1 MKLNYAIGS
10 DQGLVR
16 GNNEDSAYAGP
27 HLLILADGMGGHAA
41 GEVASQLMVEHVSQ
55 LDIDPGNDDMR
66 SMLATAADEANR
78 SIARRIKKSPETDG
92 MGTTLTTLLFNG
104 TEFGLCHV
112 GDSRGYRMRDG
123 NLERITTDDTYVQSL
138 VDRGELDPEDV
149 STHPQRSM
157 ILKAYNGR
165 VVEPTLKTLDARPGD
180 RIMLCSDGLSDPV
193 TDSTIETTLSSEG
206 TPEGAVKQLIGLALR
221 SGGPDNVTVIVADV
235 VADDYADTPLP
246 TEPLIAGAPNTGQ
259 ELDPRPDTSSTRA
272 AAVIA
277 GSRAAKQAQQ
287 ARQAAASLDDDTPT
301 DPKIPEVPDPD
312 DMDDLDDLGD
322 LSNANGGKG
331 AKGKGA
337 AAGAASAHGD
347 GDDDDEDA
355 DDEYDAADEPA
366 TKKAKKKKKKK
377 TPKKQT
383 RKSRRGWIVGLV
395 FIIIVAVLVTCF
407 FFVDKYMKDR
417 YFITVNA
424 NDKIVIN
431 QGMSSDILGGLWNT
445 PYQEACLNANDNL
458 TTIQVGAIESCHRFG
473 LNDLKETARGSIS
486 SLPGGDYSEV
496 LQQLHRLAAE
506 ALPAC
511 VIRKSETPTPA
522 PPTPPTSSEAPRS
535 NNTPGEE
542 PPTSTEPVPTPTTSQ
557 QVVDDGNLNTPG
569 VTCREVN

>member
-55 LDIDPGNDDMR
+55 LDIDPGGDDMR

-138 VDRGELDPEDV
+138 VDRGELDPEDI

-206 TPEGAVKQLIGLALR
+206 TPEGAVKQLIELALR

-235 VADDYADTPLP
+235 VADNDTNTPLP
-246 TEPLIAGAPNTGQ
+246 TGPLIAGAPNTGQ
-259 ELDPRPDTSSTRA
+259 ELNPRPDTSSTRA

-277 GSRAAKQAQQ
+277 GSRAAKQAQKAQ
-287 ARQAAASLDDDTPT
+287 QEAASLDDDTPT
-301 DPKIPEVPDPD
+301 DPKIPEVPDPED
-312 DMDDLDDLGD
+312 IEDLGD
-322 LSNANGGKG
+322 ATGADTADTANGD
-331 AKGKGA
+331 
-337 AAGAASAHGD
+337 D
-347 GDDDDEDA
+347 GVDDGYGTE
-355 DDEYDAADEPA
+355 EKPA
-366 TKKAKKKKKKK
+366 TKKKEKKKK
-377 TPKKQT
+377 T
-383 RKSRRGWIVGLV
+383 RKNRRGWIMGLV

-511 VIRKSETPTPA
+511 VIRKSETQTAA
-522 PPTPPTSSEAPRS
+522 PPTPPAPSEAPRS
-535 NNTPGEE
+535 DNNTPGEE

>member
-138 VDRGELDPEDV
+138 VDRGELDPEDI

-206 TPEGAVKQLIGLALR
+206 TPEGAVKQLIELALR

-235 VADDYADTPLP
+235 VADNDTDTPLP
-246 TEPLIAGAPNTGQ
+246 TGPLIAGAPNTGQ
-259 ELDPRPDTSSTRA
+259 ELNPRPDTSSTRA

-277 GSRAAKQAQQ
+277 GSRAAKQAQK
-287 ARQAAASLDDDTPT
+287 ARQEAASLDDDTPT
-301 DPKIPEVPDPD
+301 DPKIPEVPDPED
-312 DMDDLDDLGD
+312 IEDLGD
-322 LSNANGGKG
+322 ATGADTADTANGD
-331 AKGKGA
+331 
-337 AAGAASAHGD
+337 D
-347 GDDDDEDA
+347 GVDDGYGTE
-355 DDEYDAADEPA
+355 EKPA
-366 TKKAKKKKKKK
+366 TKKKKKKK
-377 TPKKQT
+377 T
-383 RKSRRGWIVGLV
+383 RKNRRGWIMGLV

>member
-165 VVEPTLKTLDARPGD
+165 VVEPTLKTLDAQPGD

-235 VADDYADTPLP
+235 VDDDYADTPLP

-287 ARQAAASLDDDTPT
+287 ARQAAASLDDDAPT

-312 DMDDLDDLGD
+312 DVEDLGD
-322 LSNANGGKG
+322 ATDTETADTTNGG
-331 AKGKGA
+331 
-337 AAGAASAHGD
+337 
-347 GDDDDEDA
+347 DE
-355 DDEYDAADEPA
+355 DDEYDTADEPA
-366 TKKAKKKKKKK
+366 TKKAKKKKKNQNKK
-377 TPKKQT
+377 T
-383 RKSRRGWIVGLV
+383 RKSHRGWIVGLV

-511 VIRKSETPTPA
+511 VIRKSETPTPT
-522 PPTPPTSSEAPRS
+522 PPAPPTSSEAPRS
-535 NNTPGEE
+535 DNNTPGEE

>member
-55 LDIDPGNDDMR
+55 LDIDPGSDDMR

-138 VDRGELDPEDV
+138 VDRGELDPEDI

-206 TPEGAVKQLIGLALR
+206 TPEGAVKQLIELALR

-235 VADDYADTPLP
+235 VADNDTDTPLP
-246 TEPLIAGAPNTGQ
+246 TGPLIAGAPNTGQ
-259 ELDPRPDTSSTRA
+259 ELNPRPDTSSTRA

-277 GSRAAKQAQQ
+277 GSRAAKQAQK
-287 ARQAAASLDDDTPT
+287 ARQEAASLDDDTPT
-301 DPKIPEVPDPD
+301 DPKIPEVPDPED
-312 DMDDLDDLGD
+312 IEDLGD
-322 LSNANGGKG
+322 ATGADTADTANGD
-331 AKGKGA
+331 
-337 AAGAASAHGD
+337 D
-347 GDDDDEDA
+347 GTDDGYGTE
-355 DDEYDAADEPA
+355 EKPA
-366 TKKAKKKKKKK
+366 TKKKKKKK
-377 TPKKQT
+377 T
-383 RKSRRGWIVGLV
+383 RKNRRGWIMGLV

-496 LQQLHRLAAE
+496 LQQLHRLATE

-511 VIRKSETPTPA
+511 VIRKSETQTAA
-522 PPTPPTSSEAPRS
+522 PPTPPAPSEAPRS
-535 NNTPGEE
+535 DNNTPGEE

>member
-55 LDIDPGNDDMR
+55 LDIDPGSDDMR

-138 VDRGELDPEDV
+138 VDRGELDPEDI

-206 TPEGAVKQLIGLALR
+206 TPEGAVKQLIELALR

-235 VADDYADTPLP
+235 VADNDTDTPLP
-246 TEPLIAGAPNTGQ
+246 TGPLIAGAPNTGQ
-259 ELDPRPDTSSTRA
+259 ELNPRPDTSSTRA

-277 GSRAAKQAQQ
+277 GSRAAKQAQK
-287 ARQAAASLDDDTPT
+287 ARQEAASLDDDTPT
-301 DPKIPEVPDPD
+301 DPKIPEVPDPED
-312 DMDDLDDLGD
+312 IEDLGD
-322 LSNANGGKG
+322 ATGADTADTANGD
-331 AKGKGA
+331 
-337 AAGAASAHGD
+337 D
-347 GDDDDEDA
+347 GTDDGYGTE
-355 DDEYDAADEPA
+355 EKPA
-366 TKKAKKKKKKK
+366 TKKKEKKKK
-377 TPKKQT
+377 T
-383 RKSRRGWIVGLV
+383 RKNRRGWIMGLV

-511 VIRKSETPTPA
+511 VIRKSETQTAA
-522 PPTPPTSSEAPRS
+522 PPTPPAPSEAPRS
-535 NNTPGEE
+535 DNNTPGEE

>member
-206 TPEGAVKQLIGLALR
+206 TPEGAVKQLIELALR

-235 VADDYADTPLP
+235 VADNDTDTPLP
-246 TEPLIAGAPNTGQ
+246 TGPLIAGAPNTGQ
-259 ELDPRPDTSSTRA
+259 ELNPRPDTSSTRA

-277 GSRAAKQAQQ
+277 GSRAAKQAQK
-287 ARQAAASLDDDTPT
+287 ARQEAASLDDDTPT
-301 DPKIPEVPDPD
+301 DPKIPEVPDPED
-312 DMDDLDDLGD
+312 IEDLGD
-322 LSNANGGKG
+322 ATGADTADTANGD
-331 AKGKGA
+331 
-337 AAGAASAHGD
+337 D
-347 GDDDDEDA
+347 GVDDGYGTE
-355 DDEYDAADEPA
+355 EKPA
-366 TKKAKKKKKKK
+366 TKKKKKKK
-377 TPKKQT
+377 T
-383 RKSRRGWIVGLV
+383 RKNRRGWIMGLV

-511 VIRKSETPTPA
+511 VIRKSETQTAA
-522 PPTPPTSSEAPRS
+522 PPTPPAPSEAPRS
-535 NNTPGEE
+535 DNNTPGEE

>member
-55 LDIDPGNDDMR
+55 LDIDPGGDDMR

-138 VDRGELDPEDV
+138 VDRGELDPEDI

-206 TPEGAVKQLIGLALR
+206 TPEGAVKQLIELALR

-235 VADDYADTPLP
+235 VADNDTDTPLP
-246 TEPLIAGAPNTGQ
+246 TGPLIAGAPNTGQ
-259 ELDPRPDTSSTRA
+259 ELNPRPDTSSTRA

-277 GSRAAKQAQQ
+277 GSRAAKQAQK
-287 ARQAAASLDDDTPT
+287 ARQEAASLDDDTPT
-301 DPKIPEVPDPD
+301 DPKIPEVPDPED
-312 DMDDLDDLGD
+312 IEDLGD
-322 LSNANGGKG
+322 ATGADTADTANGD
-331 AKGKGA
+331 
-337 AAGAASAHGD
+337 D
-347 GDDDDEDA
+347 GVDDGYGTE
-355 DDEYDAADEPA
+355 EKPA
-366 TKKAKKKKKKK
+366 TKKKKK
-377 TPKKQT
+377 T
-383 RKSRRGWIVGLV
+383 RKNRRGWIMGLV

-511 VIRKSETPTPA
+511 VIRKSETQTAA
-522 PPTPPTSSEAPRS
+522 PPTPPAPSEAPRS
-535 NNTPGEE
+535 DNNTPGEE

>member
-55 LDIDPGNDDMR
+55 LDIDPGGDDMR

-138 VDRGELDPEDV
+138 VDRGELDPEDI

-206 TPEGAVKQLIGLALR
+206 TPEGAVKQLIELALR

-235 VADDYADTPLP
+235 VADNDTDTPLP
-246 TEPLIAGAPNTGQ
+246 TGPLIAGAPNTGQ
-259 ELDPRPDTSSTRA
+259 ELNPRPDTSSTRA

-277 GSRAAKQAQQ
+277 GSRAAKQAQKAQ
-287 ARQAAASLDDDTPT
+287 QEAASLDDDTPT
-301 DPKIPEVPDPD
+301 DPKIPEVPDPED
-312 DMDDLDDLGD
+312 IEDLGD
-322 LSNANGGKG
+322 ATGADTADTANGD
-331 AKGKGA
+331 
-337 AAGAASAHGD
+337 D
-347 GDDDDEDA
+347 GVDDGYGTE
-355 DDEYDAADEPA
+355 EKPA
-366 TKKAKKKKKKK
+366 TKKKKKKK
-377 TPKKQT
+377 T
-383 RKSRRGWIVGLV
+383 RKNRRGWIMGLV

-511 VIRKSETPTPA
+511 VIRKSETQTAA
-522 PPTPPTSSEAPRS
+522 PPTPPAPSEAPRS
-535 NNTPGEE
+535 DNNTPGEE

>member
-55 LDIDPGNDDMR
+55 LDIDPGGDDMR

-138 VDRGELDPEDV
+138 VDRGELDPEDI

-206 TPEGAVKQLIGLALR
+206 TPEGAVKQLIELALR

-235 VADDYADTPLP
+235 VADNDTDTPLP
-246 TEPLIAGAPNTGQ
+246 TGPLIAGAPNTGQ
-259 ELDPRPDTSSTRA
+259 ELNPRPDTSSTRA

-277 GSRAAKQAQQ
+277 GSRAAKQAQK
-287 ARQAAASLDDDTPT
+287 ARQEAASLDDDTPT
-301 DPKIPEVPDPD
+301 DPKIPEVPDPED
-312 DMDDLDDLGD
+312 IEDLGD
-322 LSNANGGKG
+322 ATGADTADTANGD
-331 AKGKGA
+331 
-337 AAGAASAHGD
+337 D
-347 GDDDDEDA
+347 GVDDGYGTE
-355 DDEYDAADEPA
+355 EKPA
-366 TKKAKKKKKKK
+366 TKKKKKKK
-377 TPKKQT
+377 T
-383 RKSRRGWIVGLV
+383 RKNRRGWIMGLV

>member
-55 LDIDPGNDDMR
+55 LDIDPGGDDMR

-138 VDRGELDPEDV
+138 VDRGELDPEDI

-206 TPEGAVKQLIGLALR
+206 TPEGAVKQLIELALR

-235 VADDYADTPLP
+235 VADNDTDTPLP
-246 TEPLIAGAPNTGQ
+246 TGPLIAGAPNTGQ
-259 ELDPRPDTSSTRA
+259 ELNPRPDTSSTRA

-277 GSRAAKQAQQ
+277 GSRAAKQAQK
-287 ARQAAASLDDDTPT
+287 ARQEAASLDDDTPT
-301 DPKIPEVPDPD
+301 DPKIPEVPDPED
-312 DMDDLDDLGD
+312 IEDLGD
-322 LSNANGGKG
+322 ATGADTADIANGD
-331 AKGKGA
+331 
-337 AAGAASAHGD
+337 D
-347 GDDDDEDA
+347 GVDDGYGTE
-355 DDEYDAADEPA
+355 EKPA
-366 TKKAKKKKKKK
+366 TKKKEKKKK
-377 TPKKQT
+377 T
-383 RKSRRGWIVGLV
+383 RKNRRGWIMGLV

-511 VIRKSETPTPA
+511 VIRKSETQTAA
-522 PPTPPTSSEAPRS
+522 PPTPPAPSEAPRS
-535 NNTPGEE
+535 DNNTPGEE

>member
-55 LDIDPGNDDMR
+55 LDIDPGSDDMR

-123 NLERITTDDTYVQSL
+123 SLERITTDDTYVQSL
-138 VDRGELDPEDV
+138 VDRGELDPEDI

-206 TPEGAVKQLIGLALR
+206 TPEGAVKQLIELALR

-235 VADDYADTPLP
+235 VADNDTDTPLP
-246 TEPLIAGAPNTGQ
+246 TGPLIAGAPNTGQ
-259 ELDPRPDTSSTRA
+259 ELNPRPDTSSTRA

-277 GSRAAKQAQQ
+277 GSRAAKQAQK
-287 ARQAAASLDDDTPT
+287 ARQEAASLDDDTPT
-301 DPKIPEVPDPD
+301 DPKIPEVPDPED
-312 DMDDLDDLGD
+312 IEDLGD
-322 LSNANGGKG
+322 ATGADTADTANGD
-331 AKGKGA
+331 
-337 AAGAASAHGD
+337 D
-347 GDDDDEDA
+347 GVDDGYGTE
-355 DDEYDAADEPA
+355 EKPA
-366 TKKAKKKKKKK
+366 TKKKEKKKK
-377 TPKKQT
+377 T
-383 RKSRRGWIVGLV
+383 RKNRRGWIMGLV

-511 VIRKSETPTPA
+511 VIRKSETQTAA
-522 PPTPPTSSEAPRS
+522 PPTPPAPSEAPRS
-535 NNTPGEE
+535 DNNTPGEE

>member
-1 MKLNYAIGS
+1 
-10 DQGLVR
+10 
-16 GNNEDSAYAGP
+16 
-27 HLLILADGMGGHAA
+27 
-41 GEVASQLMVEHVSQ
+41 
-55 LDIDPGNDDMR
+55 
-66 SMLATAADEANR
+66 
-78 SIARRIKKSPETDG
+78 

-138 VDRGELDPEDV
+138 VDRGELDPGDI

-157 ILKAYNGR
+157 IVKAYNGR

-206 TPEGAVKQLIGLALR
+206 TPEGAVKQLIELALR

-235 VADDYADTPLP
+235 VADNDTNTPLP
-246 TEPLIAGAPNTGQ
+246 TGPLIAGAPNTGQ
-259 ELDPRPDTSSTRA
+259 ELNPRPDTSSTRA

-277 GSRAAKQAQQ
+277 GSRAAKQAQKAQ
-287 ARQAAASLDDDTPT
+287 QEAASLDDDTPT
-301 DPKIPEVPDPD
+301 DPKIPEVPDPED
-312 DMDDLDDLGD
+312 IEDLGD
-322 LSNANGGKG
+322 ATGADTADTANGD
-331 AKGKGA
+331 
-337 AAGAASAHGD
+337 D
-347 GDDDDEDA
+347 GVDDGYGTE
-355 DDEYDAADEPA
+355 EKPA
-366 TKKAKKKKKKK
+366 TKKKEKKKK
-377 TPKKQT
+377 T
-383 RKSRRGWIVGLV
+383 RKNRRGWIMGLV

-511 VIRKSETPTPA
+511 VIRKSETQTAA
-522 PPTPPTSSEAPRS
+522 PPTPPAPSEAPRS
-535 NNTPGEE
+535 DNNTPGEE

>member
-55 LDIDPGNDDMR
+55 LDIDPGGDDMR

-138 VDRGELDPEDV
+138 VDRGELDPEDI

-206 TPEGAVKQLIGLALR
+206 TPEGAVKQLIELALR

-235 VADDYADTPLP
+235 VADNDTDTPLP
-246 TEPLIAGAPNTGQ
+246 TGPLIAGAPNTGQ
-259 ELDPRPDTSSTRA
+259 ELNPRPDTSSTRA

-277 GSRAAKQAQQ
+277 GSRAAKQAQK
-287 ARQAAASLDDDTPT
+287 ARQEAASLDDDTPTT
-301 DPKIPEVPDPD
+301 DPKIPEVPDPED
-312 DMDDLDDLGD
+312 IEDLGD
-322 LSNANGGKG
+322 ATGADTADTANGD
-331 AKGKGA
+331 
-337 AAGAASAHGD
+337 D
-347 GDDDDEDA
+347 GVDDGYGTE
-355 DDEYDAADEPA
+355 EKPA
-366 TKKAKKKKKKK
+366 TKKKKKKK
-377 TPKKQT
+377 T
-383 RKSRRGWIVGLV
+383 RKNRRGWIMGLV

-522 PPTPPTSSEAPRS
+522 PPTSPTSSEAPRS

>member
-55 LDIDPGNDDMR
+55 LDIDPGGDDMR

-138 VDRGELDPEDV
+138 VDRGELDPEDI

-206 TPEGAVKQLIGLALR
+206 TPEGAVKQLIELALR

-235 VADDYADTPLP
+235 VADNDTDTPLP
-246 TEPLIAGAPNTGQ
+246 TGPLIAGAPNTGQ
-259 ELDPRPDTSSTRA
+259 ELNPRPDTSSTRA

-277 GSRAAKQAQQ
+277 GSRAAKQAQKAQ
-287 ARQAAASLDDDTPT
+287 QEAASLDDDTPT
-301 DPKIPEVPDPD
+301 DPKIPEVPDPED
-312 DMDDLDDLGD
+312 IEDLGD
-322 LSNANGGKG
+322 ATG
-331 AKGKGA
+331 ADTA
-337 AAGAASAHGD
+337 D
-347 GDDDDEDA
+347 TTNDDDGV
-355 DDEYDAADEPA
+355 DDGYGTEEKPA
-366 TKKAKKKKKKK
+366 TKKKKKKK
-377 TPKKQT
+377 T
-383 RKSRRGWIVGLV
+383 RKNRRGWIMGLV

-511 VIRKSETPTPA
+511 VIRKSETQTAA
-522 PPTPPTSSEAPRS
+522 PPTPPAPSEAPRS
-535 NNTPGEE
+535 DNNTPGEE

>member
-55 LDIDPGNDDMR
+55 LDIDPGGDDMR

-138 VDRGELDPEDV
+138 VDRGELDPEDI

-206 TPEGAVKQLIGLALR
+206 TPEGAVKQLIELALR

-235 VADDYADTPLP
+235 VADNDTDTPLP
-246 TEPLIAGAPNTGQ
+246 TGPLIAGAPNTGQ
-259 ELDPRPDTSSTRA
+259 ELNPRPDTSSTRA

-277 GSRAAKQAQQ
+277 GSRAAKQAQK
-287 ARQAAASLDDDTPT
+287 ARQEAASLDDDTPT
-301 DPKIPEVPDPD
+301 DPKIPEVPDPED
-312 DMDDLDDLGD
+312 IEDLGD
-322 LSNANGGKG
+322 TTGADTADTANGD
-331 AKGKGA
+331 
-337 AAGAASAHGD
+337 D
-347 GDDDDEDA
+347 GVDDGYGTE
-355 DDEYDAADEPA
+355 EKP
-366 TKKAKKKKKKK
+366 TTKKKKKKK
-377 TPKKQT
+377 T
-383 RKSRRGWIVGLV
+383 RKNRRGWIMGLV

-511 VIRKSETPTPA
+511 VIRKSETQTAA
-522 PPTPPTSSEAPRS
+522 PPTPPAPSEAPRS
-535 NNTPGEE
+535 DNNTPGEE

>member
-55 LDIDPGNDDMR
+55 LDIDPGGDDMR

-138 VDRGELDPEDV
+138 VDRGELDPEDI

-206 TPEGAVKQLIGLALR
+206 TPEGAVKQLIELALR

-235 VADDYADTPLP
+235 VADNDTDTPLP
-246 TEPLIAGAPNTGQ
+246 TGPLIAGAPNTGQ
-259 ELDPRPDTSSTRA
+259 ELNPRPDTSSTRA

-277 GSRAAKQAQQ
+277 GSRAAKQAQK
-287 ARQAAASLDDDTPT
+287 ARQEAASLDDDTPT
-301 DPKIPEVPDPD
+301 DPKIPEVPDPED
-312 DMDDLDDLGD
+312 IEDLGD
-322 LSNANGGKG
+322 ATGADTADTANGD
-331 AKGKGA
+331 
-337 AAGAASAHGD
+337 D
-347 GDDDDEDA
+347 GVDDGYGTE
-355 DDEYDAADEPA
+355 EKPA
-366 TKKAKKKKKKK
+366 TKKKKKKK
-377 TPKKQT
+377 T
-383 RKSRRGWIVGLV
+383 RKNRRGWIMGLV

-511 VIRKSETPTPA
+511 VIRKSETQTAA
-522 PPTPPTSSEAPRS
+522 PPTPPAPSEAPRS
-535 NNTPGEE
+535 DNNTPGEE

>member
-138 VDRGELDPEDV
+138 VDRGELDPEDI

-206 TPEGAVKQLIGLALR
+206 TPEGAVKQLIELALR

-235 VADDYADTPLP
+235 VADNDTDTPLP
-246 TEPLIAGAPNTGQ
+246 TGPLIAGAPNTGQ
-259 ELDPRPDTSSTRA
+259 ELNPRPDTSSTRA

-277 GSRAAKQAQQ
+277 GSRAAKQAQK
-287 ARQAAASLDDDTPT
+287 ARQEAASLDDDTPT
-301 DPKIPEVPDPD
+301 DPKIPEVPDPED
-312 DMDDLDDLGD
+312 IEDLGD
-322 LSNANGGKG
+322 ATGADTADTANGD
-331 AKGKGA
+331 
-337 AAGAASAHGD
+337 D
-347 GDDDDEDA
+347 GVDDGYGTE
-355 DDEYDAADEPA
+355 EKPA
-366 TKKAKKKKKKK
+366 TKKKEKKKK
-377 TPKKQT
+377 T
-383 RKSRRGWIVGLV
+383 RKNRRGWIMGLV

>member
-55 LDIDPGNDDMR
+55 LDIDPGSDDMR

-138 VDRGELDPEDV
+138 VDRGELDPEDI

-206 TPEGAVKQLIGLALR
+206 TPEGAVKQLIELALR

-235 VADDYADTPLP
+235 VADNDTDTPLP
-246 TEPLIAGAPNTGQ
+246 TGPLIAGAPNTGQ
-259 ELDPRPDTSSTRA
+259 ELNPRPDTSSTRA

-277 GSRAAKQAQQ
+277 GSRAAKQAQK
-287 ARQAAASLDDDTPT
+287 AQAAASLDDDAPT
-301 DPKIPEVPDPD
+301 DPKIPEVPDPED
-312 DMDDLDDLGD
+312 VDDLGD
-322 LSNANGGKG
+322 ATGADTADTANGD
-331 AKGKGA
+331 
-337 AAGAASAHGD
+337 D
-347 GDDDDEDA
+347 GTDDGYGTE
-355 DDEYDAADEPA
+355 EKPA
-366 TKKAKKKKKKK
+366 TKKKKKKK
-377 TPKKQT
+377 T
-383 RKSRRGWIVGLV
+383 RKNRRGWIMGLV

-511 VIRKSETPTPA
+511 VIRKSETQTAA
-522 PPTPPTSSEAPRS
+522 PPTPPAPSEAPRS
-535 NNTPGEE
+535 DNNTPGEE

>member
-55 LDIDPGNDDMR
+55 LDIDPGSDDMR

-138 VDRGELDPEDV
+138 VDRGELDPEDI

-206 TPEGAVKQLIGLALR
+206 TPEGAVKQLIELALR

-235 VADDYADTPLP
+235 VADNDTDTPLP
-246 TEPLIAGAPNTGQ
+246 TGPLIAGAPNTGQ
-259 ELDPRPDTSSTRA
+259 ELNPRPDTSSTRA

-277 GSRAAKQAQQ
+277 GSRAAKQAQK
-287 ARQAAASLDDDTPT
+287 ARQEAASLDDDTPT
-301 DPKIPEVPDPD
+301 DPKIPEVPDPED
-312 DMDDLDDLGD
+312 IEDLGD
-322 LSNANGGKG
+322 ATGADTADTANGD
-331 AKGKGA
+331 
-337 AAGAASAHGD
+337 D
-347 GDDDDEDA
+347 GVDDGYGTE
-355 DDEYDAADEPA
+355 EKPA
-366 TKKAKKKKKKK
+366 TKKKEKKKK
-377 TPKKQT
+377 T
-383 RKSRRGWIVGLV
+383 RKNRRGWIMGLV

>member
-55 LDIDPGNDDMR
+55 LDIDPGGDDMR

-138 VDRGELDPEDV
+138 VDRGELDPEDI

-206 TPEGAVKQLIGLALR
+206 TPEGAVKQLIELALR

-235 VADDYADTPLP
+235 VADNDTDTPLP
-246 TEPLIAGAPNTGQ
+246 TGPLIAGAPNTGQ
-259 ELDPRPDTSSTRA
+259 ELNPRPDTSSTRA

-277 GSRAAKQAQQ
+277 GSRAAKQAQK
-287 ARQAAASLDDDTPT
+287 AQAAASLDDDAPT
-301 DPKIPEVPDPD
+301 DPKIPEVPDPED
-312 DMDDLDDLGD
+312 VDDLGD
-322 LSNANGGKG
+322 ATGADTADTANGD
-331 AKGKGA
+331 
-337 AAGAASAHGD
+337 D
-347 GDDDDEDA
+347 GVDDE
-355 DDEYDAADEPA
+355 P
-366 TKKAKKKKKKK
+366 TTKKKKKKK
-377 TPKKQT
+377 T
-383 RKSRRGWIVGLV
+383 RKNRRGWIMGLV

-511 VIRKSETPTPA
+511 VIRKSETQTAA
-522 PPTPPTSSEAPRS
+522 PPTPPAPSEAPRS
-535 NNTPGEE
+535 DNNTPGEA

>member
-55 LDIDPGNDDMR
+55 LDIDPGGDDMR

-138 VDRGELDPEDV
+138 VDRGELDPEDI

-206 TPEGAVKQLIGLALR
+206 TPEGAVKQLIELALR

-235 VADDYADTPLP
+235 VADNDTNTPLP
-246 TEPLIAGAPNTGQ
+246 TGPLIAGAPNTGQ
-259 ELDPRPDTSSTRA
+259 ELNPRPDTSSTRA

-277 GSRAAKQAQQ
+277 GSRAAKQAQK
-287 ARQAAASLDDDTPT
+287 ARQEAASLDDDTPT
-301 DPKIPEVPDPD
+301 DPKIPEVPDPED
-312 DMDDLDDLGD
+312 IEDLGD
-322 LSNANGGKG
+322 ATGADTADTANGD
-331 AKGKGA
+331 
-337 AAGAASAHGD
+337 D
-347 GDDDDEDA
+347 GVDDGYGTE
-355 DDEYDAADEPA
+355 EKPA
-366 TKKAKKKKKKK
+366 TKKKEKKKK
-377 TPKKQT
+377 T
-383 RKSRRGWIVGLV
+383 RKNRRGWIMGLV

-511 VIRKSETPTPA
+511 VIRKSETQTAA
-522 PPTPPTSSEAPRS
+522 PPTPPAPSEAPRS
-535 NNTPGEE
+535 DNNTPGEE

>member
-55 LDIDPGNDDMR
+55 LDIDPGGDDMR

-138 VDRGELDPEDV
+138 VDRGELDPEDI

-206 TPEGAVKQLIGLALR
+206 TPEGAVKQLIELALR

-235 VADDYADTPLP
+235 VADNDTDTPLP
-246 TEPLIAGAPNTGQ
+246 TGPLIAGAPNTGQ
-259 ELDPRPDTSSTRA
+259 ELNPRPDTSSTRA

-277 GSRAAKQAQQ
+277 GSRAAKQAQK
-287 ARQAAASLDDDTPT
+287 AQAAASLDDDAPT
-301 DPKIPEVPDPD
+301 DPKIPEVPDPED
-312 DMDDLDDLGD
+312 VDDLGD
-322 LSNANGGKG
+322 ATGADTADTANGD
-331 AKGKGA
+331 
-337 AAGAASAHGD
+337 D
-347 GDDDDEDA
+347 GIDDE
-355 DDEYDAADEPA
+355 P
-366 TKKAKKKKKKK
+366 TTKKKKKKK
-377 TPKKQT
+377 T
-383 RKSRRGWIVGLV
+383 RKSRRGWIMGLV

-511 VIRKSETPTPA
+511 VIRKSETQTAA
-522 PPTPPTSSEAPRS
+522 PPTPPAPSEAPRS
-535 NNTPGEE
+535 DNNTPGEA

>member
-55 LDIDPGNDDMR
+55 LDIDPGSDDMR

-138 VDRGELDPEDV
+138 VDRGELDPEDI

-206 TPEGAVKQLIGLALR
+206 TPEGAVKQLIELALR

-235 VADDYADTPLP
+235 VADNDTDTPLP
-246 TEPLIAGAPNTGQ
+246 TGPLIAGAPNTGQ
-259 ELDPRPDTSSTRA
+259 ELNPRPDTSSTRA

-277 GSRAAKQAQQ
+277 GSRAAKQAQK
-287 ARQAAASLDDDTPT
+287 ARQEAASLDDDTPT
-301 DPKIPEVPDPD
+301 DPKIPEVPDPED
-312 DMDDLDDLGD
+312 IEDLGD
-322 LSNANGGKG
+322 ATGADTADIANGD
-331 AKGKGA
+331 
-337 AAGAASAHGD
+337 D
-347 GDDDDEDA
+347 GVDDGYGTE
-355 DDEYDAADEPA
+355 EKPA
-366 TKKAKKKKKKK
+366 TKKKEKKKK
-377 TPKKQT
+377 T
-383 RKSRRGWIVGLV
+383 RKNRRGWIMGLV

-511 VIRKSETPTPA
+511 VIRKSETQTAA
-522 PPTPPTSSEAPRS
+522 PPTPPAPSEAPRS
-535 NNTPGEE
+535 DNNTPGEE

>member
-55 LDIDPGNDDMR
+55 LDIDPGGDDMR

-138 VDRGELDPEDV
+138 VDRGELDPEDI

-206 TPEGAVKQLIGLALR
+206 TPEGAVKQLIELALR

-235 VADDYADTPLP
+235 VADNDTDTPLP
-246 TEPLIAGAPNTGQ
+246 TGPLIAGAPNTGQ
-259 ELDPRPDTSSTRA
+259 ELNPRPDTSSTRA

-277 GSRAAKQAQQ
+277 GSRAAKQAQK
-287 ARQAAASLDDDTPT
+287 ARQEAASLDDDTPT
-301 DPKIPEVPDPD
+301 DPKIPEVPDPED
-312 DMDDLDDLGD
+312 IEDLGD
-322 LSNANGGKG
+322 ATGADTADTANGD
-331 AKGKGA
+331 
-337 AAGAASAHGD
+337 D
-347 GDDDDEDA
+347 GVDDGYGTE
-355 DDEYDAADEPA
+355 EKPA
-366 TKKAKKKKKKK
+366 TKKKEKKKK
-377 TPKKQT
+377 T
-383 RKSRRGWIVGLV
+383 RKNRRGWIMGLV

-511 VIRKSETPTPA
+511 VIRKSETQTAA
-522 PPTPPTSSEAPRS
+522 PPTPPAPSEAPRS
-535 NNTPGEE
+535 DNNTPGEE

>member
-138 VDRGELDPEDV
+138 VDRGELDPEDI

-235 VADDYADTPLP
+235 VDDDYADTPLP

-287 ARQAAASLDDDTPT
+287 ARQAAASLDDDAPT

-312 DMDDLDDLGD
+312 DVEDPGD
-322 LSNANGGKG
+322 ATDTETADTTN
-331 AKGKGA
+331 
-337 AAGAASAHGD
+337 
-347 GDDDDEDA
+347 GDDE
-355 DDEYDAADEPA
+355 DDEYDTADELA
-366 TKKAKKKKKKK
+366 TKKAKKKK
-377 TPKKQT
+377 T

-511 VIRKSETPTPA
+511 VIRKSETPTPT
-522 PPTPPTSSEAPRS
+522 PPAPPTSSEAPRS
-535 NNTPGEE
+535 DNNTPGEE

>member
-55 LDIDPGNDDMR
+55 LDIDPGSDDMR

-138 VDRGELDPEDV
+138 VDRGELDPEDI

-206 TPEGAVKQLIGLALR
+206 TPEGAVKQLIELALR

-235 VADDYADTPLP
+235 VADNDTDTPLP
-246 TEPLIAGAPNTGQ
+246 TGPLIAGAPNTGQ
-259 ELDPRPDTSSTRA
+259 ELNPRPDTSSTRA

-277 GSRAAKQAQQ
+277 GSRAAKQAQK
-287 ARQAAASLDDDTPT
+287 ARQEAASLDDDTPT
-301 DPKIPEVPDPD
+301 DPKIPEVPDPED
-312 DMDDLDDLGD
+312 IEDLGD
-322 LSNANGGKG
+322 ATGADTADIANGD
-331 AKGKGA
+331 
-337 AAGAASAHGD
+337 D
-347 GDDDDEDA
+347 GVDDGYGTE
-355 DDEYDAADEPA
+355 EKPA
-366 TKKAKKKKKKK
+366 TKKKKKKK
-377 TPKKQT
+377 T
-383 RKSRRGWIVGLV
+383 RKNRRGWIMGLV

-511 VIRKSETPTPA
+511 VIRKSETQTAA
-522 PPTPPTSSEAPRS
+522 PPTPPAPSEAPRS
-535 NNTPGEE
+535 DNNTPGEE